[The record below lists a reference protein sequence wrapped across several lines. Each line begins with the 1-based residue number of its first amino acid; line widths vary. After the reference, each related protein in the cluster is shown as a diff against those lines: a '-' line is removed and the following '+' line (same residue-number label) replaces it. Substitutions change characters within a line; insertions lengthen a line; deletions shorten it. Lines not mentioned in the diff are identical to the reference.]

1 MILLSTILGL
11 NANAF
16 QYFSFCFA
24 AFVFIPPEHHFVVS
38 ILHFVS
44 YRSSPRLCSII
55 NDR

>member
-44 YRSSPRLCSII
+44 YRSSPSFS
-55 NDR
+55 